1 MIDPGE
7 IKIVVYQAI
16 ASIDFAGVFVSL
28 VSGTALGLLYFG
40 GLWLTVKRL
49 PKSSQPGLLTVTS
62 FFVRTGIVILGFYY
76 VMEGRMERLLAAL
89 VGFLI
94 IRIFLVRLIGPL
106 QAKLRKT

>member
-1 MIDPGE
+1 MIDLGE
-7 IKIVVYQAI
+7 TKIVVYQAI
-16 ASIDFAGVFVSL
+16 ASIDLLGVALSL
-28 VSGTALGLLYFG
+28 ISGTVLGLFYFG

-76 VMEGRMERLLAAL
+76 VMEGGMERLLAAL